1 MDDITDAEFEAAVR
15 RGEEALKRPRAAAAH
30 FDAARHLIVV
40 DFMSG
45 KRLAF
50 EPAEMQGLAN
60 ASDAALSQIEI
71 HPFGLG
77 IGFPE
82 LDADFSV
89 PALADGILGS
99 KSWMRRFAACQG
111 RSSAAWNSSRPP
123 RPIRLSPARAAQRAA

>member
-50 EPAEMQGLAN
+50 DPAEMQGLAN
-60 ASDAALSQIEI
+60 ASDAALSHIEI

-89 PALADGILGS
+89 PALAEGIIGS
-99 KSWMRRFAACQG
+99 KSWMRRLQHVREIKRRLEQLKA
-111 RSSAAWNSSRPP
+111 PKTYT
-123 RPIRLSPARAAQRAA
+123 LSPARAAQRAA